1 MSAVPPTENRLRRMS
16 GIWLPDEPGEEELAR
31 HWTLSEADRR
41 EISLCRGD
49 ENRRRFGAQLCVLR
63 NYGRLLE
70 SGESVPIRIGNH
82 LGTQLQLTPVLFAIG
97 AARPATETEYTDR
110 IRRYL
115 GYRSFD
121 SKLQRELAAWAEQR
135 TLEGLALAEVALRA
149 EELLRRWLVVL
160 PRVAVFERLL
170 QALCRRAERQ
180 VFTRIEEQLP
190 PSFLGEIDALLD
202 VPESERRSSLFRLK
216 EYPPEGKP
224 ETILAFL
231 DNYTLLQS
239 IGASSIQIAGCSVAL
254 FLQFARCA
262 RREDVWHLRRLPASK
277 RHAMVACFL
286 IEALKTTLDQV
297 IEMNDQFLLGMCR
310 RSKNSFERKQQEYR
324 QRARDG
330 RQQLLCGMDIVV
342 NGDQRPIRM
351 YRHLYEQIP
360 KVELCSAMADCRESD
375 RLEVHGYVDELNAR
389 VSHLKR
395 YQPRFFELPF
405 EAQPG
410 SESMLT
416 ALNVAR
422 RLDNGELKALPAD
435 APLEFVASNL
445 RTPLRSKEGGPKQ
458 RTWEIALGLAVRDK
472 LRSGDLYLSESR
484 KHGQFWNLVYEDAR
498 WVEERAQGYTRLA
511 LPSEARP
518 VLQHLELELGRVAGQ
533 ARDGLPANSFA
544 SVHNGRFKFKRPDAL
559 EIPDGAKQLR
569 HVFESSLPKVRIEHL
584 LQQVDVC
591 CHFTDVLR
599 SSGKDAPP
607 KNVLLAALIAH
618 GTNLGIA
625 AMGHSAEGIT
635 VEMLRHAS
643 QWFLNEETLKA
654 ANKILVD
661 YHHRLPLASA
671 WGTGHRSS
679 SDGQRFA
686 VRQSSLLGSFY
697 PRYFGFYDQAISIYT
712 HTSDQMSTYYNQVI
726 SCRSRESLYVLSGLL
741 LNDTILQPQRHM
753 VDTGGY
759 TEHLFALCSLL
770 GIEFMPRIKDLADQ
784 QLYKLDRDSHYGELD
799 VLFRGAADCD
809 LICEQWD
816 QMVRLTVALKNRNAP
831 PEVVVQRLAS
841 AGPADRLSKALTAY
855 GRIVKTIYIL
865 RYIHE
870 EPLRRSVQLQ
880 LNRGEHR
887 HTLAKWLF
895 FANRGEFRDA
905 DINEIMNKTSCLSL
919 LSNAAVIWNTIN
931 MQKIVDQLR
940 ATGQAVGDED
950 LARNWPLL
958 HAHIIPNGMYDFASC

>member
-1 MSAVPPTENRLRRMS
+1 
-16 GIWLPDEPGEEELAR
+16 
-31 HWTLSEADRR
+31 
-41 EISLCRGD
+41 
-49 ENRRRFGAQLCVLR
+49 
-63 NYGRLLE
+63 
-70 SGESVPIRIGNH
+70 
-82 LGTQLQLTPVLFAIG
+82 LQ
-97 AARPATETEYTDR
+97 
-110 IRRYL
+110 
-115 GYRSFD
+115 S
-121 SKLQRELAAWAEQR
+121 
-135 TLEGLALAEVALRA
+135 
-149 EELLRRWLVVL
+149 
-160 PRVAVFERLL
+160 
-170 QALCRRAERQ
+170 LCRRAERQ

-190 PSFLGEIDALLD
+190 SSFLGEIDALLD
-202 VPESERRSSLFRLK
+202 VPESERRSSLFHLK

-231 DNYTLLQS
+231 ENYSLLKS
-239 IGASSIQIAGCSVAL
+239 IGVAAIRIAGCSVAL
-254 FLQFARCA
+254 ILQFARYA
-262 RREDVWHLRRLPASK
+262 RREDVWHLRRMPEAK

-286 IEALKTTLDQV
+286 IEALKTTLDHV
-297 IEMNDQFLLGMCR
+297 VEMNDQFLLGMCR

-324 QRARDG
+324 QRARQG
-330 RQQLLCGMDIVV
+330 RQQLLRGMQIVV
-342 NGDQRPIRM
+342 DGDQRPVRM
-351 YRHLYEQIP
+351 YRHLYAQIP
-360 KVELCSAMADCRESD
+360 KPELCAAMADCRESD
-375 RLEVHGYVDELNAR
+375 RLAVHGYADELNAR

-395 YQPRFFELPF
+395 YQPRFFGLPF

-422 RLDNGELKALPAD
+422 RLDSGDLKTLPKD
-435 APLEFVASNL
+435 APRGFVASNL
-445 RTPLRSKEGGPKQ
+445 RTPLGNAQGSSKQ
-458 RTWEIALGLAVRDK
+458 CTWEIALGLAVRDK

-484 KHGQFWNLVYEDAR
+484 KHGQFWNLVYEDTR
-498 WVEERAQGYTRLA
+498 WSGEREQGYARLS
-511 LPSEARP
+511 LPSEAQP
-518 VLQHLELELGRVAGQ
+518 VLQHLELELDRVAGQ
-533 ARDGLPANSFA
+533 ARDGLSANPFA
-544 SVHNGRFKFKRPDAL
+544 SVHNGHLKFKRPDAL
-559 EIPDGAKQLR
+559 EIPDGTKQLR
-569 HVFESSLPKVRIEHL
+569 HVFESSLQKVRIEHL
-584 LQQVDVC
+584 LWQVDVW
-591 CHFTDVLR
+591 CHFTEALR
-599 SSGKDAPP
+599 SSKKDASPN

-635 VEMLRHAS
+635 VEMLRYAS

-654 ANKILVD
+654 ANKILDD
-661 YHHRLPLASA
+661 YHHRLPLASV

-697 PRYFGFYDQAISIYT
+697 PRYFGYYDQAITVYT
-712 HTSDQMSTYYNQVI
+712 HTSDQMSTFYNQVI

-741 LNDTILQPQRHM
+741 LNDTILQPQRHH

-799 VLFRGAADCD
+799 SLFRGAVDCD
-809 LICEQWD
+809 LIREQWD
-816 QMVRLTVALKNRNAP
+816 QMVRLAVALKNRNAP
-831 PEVVVQRLAS
+831 PEVIVQRLAS
-841 AGPADRLSKALTAY
+841 AGLADRLSKALTAY
-855 GRIVKTIYIL
+855 GRVIKTIYIL

-905 DINEIMNKTSCLSL
+905 DVNEIMNKTSCLSL
-919 LSNAAVIWNTIN
+919 LSNAAVIWNTIH

-940 ATGQAVGDED
+940 AAGETVKDED

-958 HAHIIPNGMYDFASC
+958 HAHIIPNGMYDFANC

>member
-1 MSAVPPTENRLRRMS
+1 MSPVPQTESRRRKS
-16 GIWLPDEPGEEELAR
+16 GIWLPEEPSEEELAR

-41 EISLCRGD
+41 EVSQCRGD
-49 ENRRRFGAQLCVLR
+49 ENRRRFGMQLCVLR

-70 SGESVPIRIGNH
+70 SGESGPIRIVNH
-82 LGTQLQLTPVLFAIG
+82 LGAQLQLPPVLFAAG
-97 AARPATETEYTDR
+97 ATRPATETEYTDR

-115 GYRSFD
+115 GYQSFD
-121 SKLQRELAAWAEQR
+121 SKVQQELAAWAEQR

-149 EELLRRWLVVL
+149 EELLHSWLVVL

-170 QALCRRAERQ
+170 QSLCRRAERQ
-180 VFTRIEEQLP
+180 VFSRIEGQLP
-190 PSFLGEIDALLD
+190 QSFLGELDALLD
-202 VPESERRSSLFRLK
+202 VPESERRSSLFHLK

-231 DNYTLLQS
+231 ENYTLLKS
-239 IGASSIQIAGCSVAL
+239 IGVAGIRIAGCSVAL
-254 FLQFARCA
+254 ILQFARCA
-262 RREDVWHLRRLPASK
+262 RREDVWHLRRLPEAK
-277 RHAMVACFL
+277 RHAMLACFL
-286 IEALKTTLDQV
+286 IDALKTTLDHV
-297 IEMNDQFLLGMCR
+297 VEMNDQFLLGMCR

-324 QRARDG
+324 QRARQG
-330 RQQLLCGMDIVV
+330 RQQLLYGMEIVV
-342 NGDQRPIRM
+342 EGDGQPVQM
-351 YRHLYEQIP
+351 YLDLYAQIP
-360 KVELCSAMADCRESD
+360 KLDLRSAMADCRESD
-375 RLEVHGYVDELNAR
+375 RLEVHGYADELNAR
-389 VSHLKR
+389 ISHLKR
-395 YQPRFFELPF
+395 YQPRFFGLPF

-410 SESMLT
+410 CAFMLT
-416 ALNVAR
+416 ALDVAR
-422 RLDNGELKALPAD
+422 RLDIGELKSLPED
-435 APLEFVASNL
+435 APLGFVASSL
-445 RTPLRSKEGGPKQ
+445 RTSLGNAKASSRQ

-484 KHGQFWNLVYEDAR
+484 KHGQFWNLVYEDTS
-498 WVEERAQGYTRLA
+498 WSEERKQGYARLS
-511 LPSEARP
+511 LPSEPQSA
-518 VLQHLELELGRVAGQ
+518 LQHLELELGRVAGQ
-533 ARDGLPANSFA
+533 AGDGISANPFA
-544 SVHNGRFKFKRPDAL
+544 SLHNGRFKFKRPDAL
-559 EIPDGAKQLR
+559 EIPDGTKQLR
-569 HVFESSLPKVRIEHL
+569 HVFQSSLQKVRIEHL
-584 LQQVDVC
+584 LRQVDVW
-591 CHFTDVLR
+591 CHFTEALR

-607 KNVLLAALIAH
+607 TNVLLAALIAH
-618 GTNLGIA
+618 GTNLGIS

-635 VEMLRHAS
+635 VEMLRYAS

-661 YHHRLPLASA
+661 YHHRLPLTST
-671 WGTGHRSS
+671 WGTGQRSS

-686 VRQSSLLGSFY
+686 LRQSSLLGSFY
-697 PRYFGFYDQAISIYT
+697 PRYFGYYDQAITVYT
-712 HTSDQMSTYYNQVI
+712 HTSDQMSTFYNQVI

-741 LNDTILQPQRHM
+741 LNDTILQPQRHH

-759 TEHLFALCSLL
+759 TEHLFGLCSLL

-784 QLYKLDRDSHYGELD
+784 QLYKLDRDSHYGDLD
-799 VLFRGAADCD
+799 ALFRGAVDGD
-809 LICEQWD
+809 LIREQWD
-816 QMVRLTVALKNRNAP
+816 QMVRLAVALKNRNAP

-895 FANRGEFRDA
+895 FASRGEFRDA
-905 DINEIMNKTSCLSL
+905 DVNEIMNKTSCLSL
-919 LSNAAVIWNTIN
+919 LSNAAVIWNTIH

-940 ATGQAVGDED
+940 AAGETVKEED

-958 HAHIIPNGMYDFASC
+958 HAHIIPNGMYDFSSC